1 MGRTEVVY
9 FADGFGNLI
18 KKIFK
23 NLCCYVAKEDG
34 LEDLR
39 GRGLM
44 ILVIRDRFE
53 DPVVLLDNQHLA
65 TWLAAFLLLLV

>member
-1 MGRTEVVY
+1 MGRAEAVN

-34 LEDLR
+34 QEDFA
-39 GRGLM
+39 GEGVDD
-44 ILVIRDRFE
+44 IGDKGQV
-53 DPVVLLDNQHLA
+53 
-65 TWLAAFLLLLV
+65 